1 MKGQAFTVSCAEPN
15 IFGGQEGAKTHFL
28 CLPQANPGGQ
38 KCPDGTNSETSLAN
52 RYVPWLVKDHPTK
65 TGK

>member
-1 MKGQAFTVSCAEPN
+1 MN